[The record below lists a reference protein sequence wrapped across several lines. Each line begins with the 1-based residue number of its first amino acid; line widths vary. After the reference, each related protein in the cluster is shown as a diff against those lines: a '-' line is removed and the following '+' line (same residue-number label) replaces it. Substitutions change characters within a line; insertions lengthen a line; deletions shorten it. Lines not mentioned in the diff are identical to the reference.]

1 VGDADDE
8 ADAVRH
14 VAEYLHHIER
24 HLMSWPLDVALDPI
38 VLPSQLQ
45 RGTSGPSSVA
55 TLAERVARRGLKP
68 MLVGGTRRSA
78 SASWVAA
85 PSRRLRKR
93 RPEWECGAAGVGA
106 PMLCLCTTLGQDG
119 LTARLLVVPSESLLG
134 AATDARIRPTA
145 EAARAPLEDPPYGTV
160 LGPSSRAACP
170 APSAFGV
177 VELNGRSA

>member
-1 VGDADDE
+1 
-8 ADAVRH
+8 
-14 VAEYLHHIER
+14 
-24 HLMSWPLDVALDPI
+24 VALDPI

-119 LTARLLVVPSESLLG
+119 LTARLLVFRGDSL
-134 AATDARIRPTA
+134 P
-145 EAARAPLEDPPYGTV
+145 EP
-160 LGPSSRAACP
+160 
-170 APSAFGV
+170 
-177 VELNGRSA
+177 